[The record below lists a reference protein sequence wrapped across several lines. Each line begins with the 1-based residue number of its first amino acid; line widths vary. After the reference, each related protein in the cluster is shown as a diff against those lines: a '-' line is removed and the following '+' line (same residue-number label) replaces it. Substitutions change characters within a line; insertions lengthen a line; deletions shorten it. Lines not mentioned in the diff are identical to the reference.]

1 MFCMIWYHLHNL
13 KNAKNT
19 HGGML
24 LLVKSQVSAAKLQ
37 TSRFLN
43 YKNVIKSRKASH
55 FIYTTFSRL
64 FWDFKASHFQ
74 SNIWVKVFKN
84 GQSKICEKQSLK
96 NLKRFKFL
104 KGCLPQIFLGPLL
117 NTLIHIVLGRNT
129 ARWYVTLLFIVIY

>member
-1 MFCMIWYHLHNL
+1 MFCMIWYHLHNS
-13 KNAKNT
+13 KKRKKHTWRYVTFSNIPPC
-19 HGGML
+19 
-24 LLVKSQVSAAKLQ
+24 
-37 TSRFLN
+37 FLN

-84 GQSKICEKQSLK
+84 GPSKICEKQPLK

-129 ARWYVTLLFIVIY
+129 ARWYVILLFIVIY